1 MKSRHKGRHFF
12 RYMSISE
19 AKLPTQSAPF
29 RIFYQYFNEF
39 SYFSTEIQTAFLN
52 RGIVPLSKK
61 FGDWYAHFLLSPE
74 TTVSPLILQNTPFS
88 ASRHKLDL
96 EMKSLQP
103 CYPKYHS

>member
-19 AKLPTQSAPF
+19 AKLPTQSTPF
-29 RIFYQYFNEF
+29 RIFYQYFNKF
-39 SYFSTEIQTAFLN
+39 SYFSTEIQN
-52 RGIVPLSKK
+52 RIFEQGDSPLSKK
-61 FGDWYAHFLLSPE
+61 LAIGDAHFLLSPE
-74 TTVSPLILQNTPFS
+74 TMVSPLILQNTPFS

>member
-39 SYFSTEIQTAFLN
+39 SYFSTEIQTQFLN
-52 RGIVPLSKK
+52 RGTVPCQKK
-61 FGDWYAHFLLSPE
+61 LAIGDAHFLLSPE